1 MSTSLEAA
9 LEAYPADA
17 QEILLD
23 GKVRGLV
30 FSKVVDELFKRFTRL
45 KKLSLVGNGIV
56 SLEHFPTIDTMT
68 HLCLDDNKISGGF
81 DFLANARL
89 RSLKSIS
96 LCGCP
101 IKSVDVLQ
109 GLTLID
115 SLSSIRLEGCPVQ
128 EEDYEEKVFEA
139 VPQLQWLDGRDRDGA
154 SDVSDEDDSDEEED
168 DGANLM
174 GGSSDE
180 EVGEDVDDD
189 EDDVDDEEED
199 VDDEEEDVEDEEE
212 DVEDEEEDV
221 EEGEEEED
229 VEEGEEEDVEEGEE
243 EDVEEGEEENGE
255 EFELGEDDT
264 EDEEDGFEKMAAGF
278 GDSGD
283 EESSVLPSE
292 GSFLKRGF
300 SSVGNDS
307 DDDDVKE
314 MDEKRAKYSVDDDG
328 VIGLDHS
335 DGGTASEVESADFAV
350 D

>member
-115 SLSSIRLEGCPVQ
+115 SLISIRLEGCPVQ

-180 EVGEDVDDD
+180 EVGEDVDD
-189 EDDVDDEEED
+189 
-199 VDDEEEDVEDEEE
+199 EEEDVEDEEE

-229 VEEGEEEDVEEGEE
+229 VEEGEEEEDVEEGEE
-243 EDVEEGEEENGE
+243 GDVEEGEEENGE

-350 D
+350 DQQLDSI

>member
-115 SLSSIRLEGCPVQ
+115 SLISIRLEGCPVQ

-180 EVGEDVDDD
+180 EVGEDVDD
-189 EDDVDDEEED
+189 
-199 VDDEEEDVEDEEE
+199 EEE

-221 EEGEEEED
+221 EEGE
-229 VEEGEEEDVEEGEE
+229 EEEDVEEGEE

-328 VIGLDHS
+328 AIGLDHS

-350 D
+350 DQQLDSI

>member
-115 SLSSIRLEGCPVQ
+115 SLISIRLEGCPVQ

-180 EVGEDVDDD
+180 EVGEDVDD
-189 EDDVDDEEED
+189 
-199 VDDEEEDVEDEEE
+199 EEEDVEDEEE

-229 VEEGEEEDVEEGEE
+229 VEEGEEEEDVEEGEE

-350 D
+350 DQQLDSI

>member
-115 SLSSIRLEGCPVQ
+115 SLISIRLEGCPVQ

-180 EVGEDVDDD
+180 EVGEDVDD
-189 EDDVDDEEED
+189 
-199 VDDEEEDVEDEEE
+199 EEE

-221 EEGEEEED
+221 EEGE
-229 VEEGEEEDVEEGEE
+229 EEEDVEEGEE

-350 D
+350 DQQLDSI

>member
-115 SLSSIRLEGCPVQ
+115 SLISIRLEGCPVQ

-180 EVGEDVDDD
+180 EVGEDVDD
-189 EDDVDDEEED
+189 
-199 VDDEEEDVEDEEE
+199 EEEDVEDEEE

-221 EEGEEEED
+221 EEGE
-229 VEEGEEEDVEEGEE
+229 EEEDVEEGEE

-350 D
+350 DQQLDSI